1 MKKIGFLL
9 LVLTLSRVAVAYA
22 ATTSTPVTN
31 QNFFFGN
38 TAAGTAAMNQVLALL
53 VGPKGPPGPAGVAGK
68 DGFVGLNG
76 QNGKDGL
83 PGAPG
88 AIGPQ
93 GIPGAKGETGTAGA
107 RGPTGPAGTN
117 GIDGTNGS
125 GGSGGNVSF
134 ADGQILVGSC
144 QPVSETVTVSV
155 DRYFTGTEFHFADFN
170 FSGLNA
176 NCGAKVLTVDLVM
189 ANTISA
195 GKTYLAN
202 DEIVC
207 RYTLPTP
214 PASTTTVS
222 DLNSTCSIY
231 RNHVNTNTALRLDA
245 VNTLDFTGAIGFQI
259 AG

>member
-1 MKKIGFLL
+1 
-9 LVLTLSRVAVAYA
+9 
-22 ATTSTPVTN
+22 
-31 QNFFFGN
+31 
-38 TAAGTAAMNQVLALL
+38 MNQVLALL

-88 AIGPQ
+88 LIGPQ
-93 GIPGAKGETGTAGA
+93 GIPGAKGETGTAG
-107 RGPTGPAGTN
+107 PQGPAGPA
-117 GIDGTNGS
+117 GPKGADGTNGNG
-125 GGSGGNVSF
+125 GGSGGSVSF

-144 QPVSETVTVSV
+144 QPVAETVTVSV

-170 FSGLNA
+170 FSGLDA
-176 NCGAKVLTVDLVM
+176 NCGTKVLTVDLVM

-195 GKTYLAN
+195 GKTYSAN

-231 RNHVNTNTALRLDA
+231 RSHVNTNTAVRLDD

>member
-1 MKKIGFLL
+1 
-9 LVLTLSRVAVAYA
+9 
-22 ATTSTPVTN
+22 
-31 QNFFFGN
+31 
-38 TAAGTAAMNQVLALL
+38 MNQVLALL

-93 GIPGAKGETGTAGA
+93 GIPGEKGETGTAGA
-107 RGPTGPAGTN
+107 RGPAGPAGPAGAN

-125 GGSGGNVSF
+125 GGSGGSVSF

-144 QPVSETVTVSV
+144 QPVAETVTVSV

-170 FSGLNA
+170 FSGLDA
-176 NCGAKVLTVDLVM
+176 NCGSKVLTVDLVM
-189 ANTISA
+189 ASSISS
-195 GKTYLAN
+195 GKTYLPN

-214 PASTTTVS
+214 PASTTTLS

-231 RNHVNTNTALRLDA
+231 RSHVNTNTAVRLDS